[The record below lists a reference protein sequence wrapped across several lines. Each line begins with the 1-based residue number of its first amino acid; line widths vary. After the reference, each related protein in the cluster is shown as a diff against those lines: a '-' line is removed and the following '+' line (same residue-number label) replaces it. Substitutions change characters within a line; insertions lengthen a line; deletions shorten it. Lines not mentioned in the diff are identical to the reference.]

1 MKSESNKEKD
11 YSQDFQP
18 HSQHRDI
25 RHGSWADRYCCG
37 LIPPVIMRQTIPP
50 RAGVWVQGVQSSLEV
65 TIAGISVG
73 LLLGPLAGVRLLDT
87 GNASLSPELSSKRKV
102 PYWVVGFDGKWGFSC
117 FYPLGLSCLYVSSRR
132 HISIQILWFSV
143 HTASQRKAPHFL
155 QIIVSK
161 MAPQLYLQ
169 KAPKGRPLLL
179 CGAVYNI
186 TSGPQGNVATYTP
199 TLLWNEFPD

>member
-1 MKSESNKEKD
+1 MDCLGCTLVCLLSCRSIRWAVLPHGPT
-11 YSQDFQP
+11 SQGQLP
-18 HSQHRDI
+18 LPWWWLVS
-25 RHGSWADRYCCG
+25 
-37 LIPPVIMRQTIPP
+37 P
-50 RAGVWVQGVQSSLEV
+50 AGVWVQGVQSSLEV

-199 TLLWNEFPD
+199 ALLWNEFPD